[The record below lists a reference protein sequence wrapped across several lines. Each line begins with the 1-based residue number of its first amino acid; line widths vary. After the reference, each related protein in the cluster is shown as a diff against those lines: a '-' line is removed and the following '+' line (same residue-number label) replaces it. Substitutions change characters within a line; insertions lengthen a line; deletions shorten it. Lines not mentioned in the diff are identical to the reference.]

1 MQQAQLTQQEI
12 EDWVLK
18 ETTGPFHY
26 TKIKDGLIK
35 RELHPTLRTIMHR
48 MKDKG
53 LAYPVGG
60 KDGWWRK
67 AEVGIDEVCWW
78 DGDED
83 ADNDSVYLPLG
94 LNKYGYMSRPAL
106 MVVAGVY
113 NQGKTAF
120 CMNVVKLN
128 VEKWKDNMAFFVTEG
143 MEQLKWKFEQLLP
156 GLEKP
161 PPFKV
166 YRRFDNFADVLLPD
180 GLNIIDYLR
189 TDMDKPFTVTNKLI
203 EINKKL
209 KTGVAIVAMQK
220 PPGRKIAFGG
230 GSTAWEPTLYVSLDK
245 SANGGQVL
253 EFEKIKAQKVIAG
266 DPYITK
272 IHFTIRSGVHFVE
285 GSTIVG

>member
-1 MQQAQLTQQEI
+1 MQLTQQEV
-12 EDWVLK
+12 EDWVLR
-18 ETTGPFHY
+18 ETTGVFHY
-26 TKIKDGLIK
+26 TKVKDGLVK
-35 RELHPTLRTIMHR
+35 KELYPTLRTIMHR
-48 MKDKG
+48 MKERG
-53 LAYPVGG
+53 LAYPIDGR
-60 KDGWWRK
+60 DGWWRK
-67 AEVGIDEVCWW
+67 ADVEIDEVCWW
-78 DGDED
+78 EGGEAVD
-83 ADNDSVYLPLG
+83 DSVYLPLG
-94 LNKYGYMSRPAL
+94 LNGYAFMSRPAL
-106 MVVAGVY
+106 VVVAGVY

-128 VEKWKDNMAFFVTEG
+128 IEKWKDNMAFFVTEG
-143 MEQLKWKFEQLLP
+143 MEQLKWKFQQLLP

-189 TDMDKPFTVTNKLI
+189 TDMDKSYAVTNKLI

-230 GSTAWEPTLYVSLDK
+230 VSTAWEPALYVSLDK
-245 SANGGQVL
+245 SGDGQVL
-253 EFEKIKAQKVIAG
+253 EFEKIKAQKPIAG

-272 IHFTIRSGVHFVE
+272 IHFTISKGVNFIE